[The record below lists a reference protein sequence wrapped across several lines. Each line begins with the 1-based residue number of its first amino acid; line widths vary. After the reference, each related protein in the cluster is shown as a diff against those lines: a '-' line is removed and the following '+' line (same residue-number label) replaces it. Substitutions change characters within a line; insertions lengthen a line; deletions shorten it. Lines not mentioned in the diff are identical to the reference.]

1 MKVTIEIPDPL
12 YRKVKAQSALLGRS
26 IPDVTTDLYR
36 QWLGESPPADG
47 SDSPEAWLASW
58 PAAADTAARSAP
70 AGHSARQILAQER
83 GRLERR

>member
-58 PAAADTAARSAP
+58 LAAADTAARSAP
-70 AGHSARQILAQER
+70 AGHSARQILAEDR